1 MTIRKFEQ
9 EAIVNQIMEGVKERL
24 DNKVEKARKSKDYK
38 AIEKLANAV
47 LKINKERDLLE
58 EKHAEALDRANKKL
72 NLAIKNYNNYSE
84 DSLVGINGL
93 TQYTNAKLEFFR
105 MDWKI
110 KNQVADKVT
119 VALIK
124 PNAKSQIEEI
134 SKAIAKEVS

>member
-24 DNKVEKARKSKDYK
+24 DYKVEKARKSKDYK
-38 AIEKLANAV
+38 AIEKLANVV
-47 LKINKERDLLE
+47 LKLNKERDLLE
-58 EKHAEALDRANKKL
+58 EKHKEALDRV
-72 NLAIKNYNNYSE
+72 NLAIKIYNNYSE

-93 TQYTNAKLEFFR
+93 TQYTDAKLEFFR

>member
-47 LKINKERDLLE
+47 LNINKERDLLE
-58 EKHAEALDRANKKL
+58 EKHKKALDRV

-93 TQYTNAKLEFFR
+93 TQYTDAKLEFFR

-110 KNQVADKVT
+110 KNQVADKLA
-119 VALIK
+119 VALIE
-124 PNAKSQIEEI
+124 PNAQDRIKEI
-134 SKAIAKEVS
+134 IVAIASEVS

>member
-1 MTIRKFEQ
+1 MKQIRKFEQ

-58 EKHAEALDRANKKL
+58 EKHKEALERV

>member
-58 EKHAEALDRANKKL
+58 EKHKEALERV

-93 TQYTNAKLEFFR
+93 TQYTNAQLEFFR

-110 KNQVADKVT
+110 KNQVADKLA
-119 VALIK
+119 VALIE
-124 PNAKSQIEEI
+124 PNAQERIKEI
-134 SKAIAKEVS
+134 ITAIASEVS

>member
-1 MTIRKFEQ
+1 MKQIRKFEQ

-38 AIEKLANAV
+38 AIEKLANSV

-58 EKHAEALDRANKKL
+58 EKHAEALDRV

-93 TQYTNAKLEFFR
+93 TQYTDAKLEFFR

-110 KNQVADKVT
+110 KNQVADKLA
-119 VALIK
+119 VALIE
-124 PNAKSQIEEI
+124 PNAQERIKEI
-134 SKAIAKEVS
+134 ITAIASEVS

>member
-24 DNKVEKARKSKDYK
+24 DYKVEKARKSKDYK
-38 AIEKLANAV
+38 AIEKLANVV
-47 LKINKERDLLE
+47 LKLNKERDLLE
-58 EKHAEALDRANKKL
+58 EKHKEALDRV

-93 TQYTNAKLEFFR
+93 TQYTDAKLEFFR

-110 KNQVADKVT
+110 KNQVADKLA
-119 VALIK
+119 VALIE
-124 PNAKSQIEEI
+124 PNAQERIKEI
-134 SKAIAKEVS
+134 ITAIASEVS

>member
-38 AIEKLANAV
+38 AIEKLANTV

-58 EKHAEALDRANKKL
+58 KKHKEALDRV

-93 TQYTNAKLEFFR
+93 TQYTDAKLEFFR
-105 MDWKI
+105 MYWKI

-124 PNAKSQIEEI
+124 PNAKLQIEEI

>member
-1 MTIRKFEQ
+1 MKQIRKFEQ

-24 DNKVEKARKSKDYK
+24 DDKVEKARKSKDYK

-47 LKINKERDLLE
+47 LNINKERDLLE
-58 EKHAEALDRANKKL
+58 EKHKTALDRV

-93 TQYTNAKLEFFR
+93 TQYTDAKLEFFR

-110 KNQVADKVT
+110 KNQVADKLA
-119 VALIK
+119 VALIE
-124 PNAKSQIEEI
+124 PNAQDRIKEI
-134 SKAIAKEVS
+134 IVAIASEVS

>member
-38 AIEKLANAV
+38 AIEKLANVV
-47 LKINKERDLLE
+47 LKLNKERDLLE
-58 EKHAEALDRANKKL
+58 EKHKEALDRV

-93 TQYTNAKLEFFR
+93 TQYTDAKLDFFR

>member
-58 EKHAEALDRANKKL
+58 EKHKKALKRVNR
-72 NLAIKNYNNYSE
+72 AIKNYNNYTE

-93 TQYTNAKLEFFR
+93 TQYTNAKLDFFR

-110 KNQVADKVT
+110 KNQVADKLA
-119 VALIK
+119 VALIE
-124 PNAKSQIEEI
+124 PNAQERIKEI
-134 SKAIAKEVS
+134 ITAIASEVS

>member
-1 MTIRKFEQ
+1 MKQIRKFEQ

-24 DNKVEKARKSKDYK
+24 DDKVEKARKSKDYK

-47 LKINKERDLLE
+47 LNINKERDLLE
-58 EKHAEALDRANKKL
+58 EKHKKALERVNR
-72 NLAIKNYNNYSE
+72 AIKNYNNYSE

-110 KNQVADKVT
+110 KNQVADKLA
-119 VALIK
+119 VALIE
-124 PNAKSQIEEI
+124 PNAQERIKEI
-134 SKAIAKEVS
+134 ITAIASEVS

>member
-38 AIEKLANAV
+38 AIEKLANVV

-58 EKHAEALDRANKKL
+58 EKHKEALERV

>member
-1 MTIRKFEQ
+1 MKQIRKFEQ

-47 LKINKERDLLE
+47 LSINKERDLLE
-58 EKHAEALDRANKKL
+58 EKHKKALERVNR
-72 NLAIKNYNNYSE
+72 AIKNYNNYTE

-93 TQYTNAKLEFFR
+93 TQYTNAKLDFFR

-110 KNQVADKVT
+110 KNQVADKLA
-119 VALIK
+119 VALIE
-124 PNAKSQIEEI
+124 PNAQERIKEI
-134 SKAIAKEVS
+134 ITAIASEVS

>member
-24 DNKVEKARKSKDYK
+24 DYKVEKARKSKDYK
-38 AIEKLANAV
+38 AIEKLANVV
-47 LKINKERDLLE
+47 LKLNKERDLLE
-58 EKHAEALDRANKKL
+58 EKHKEALDRV

-93 TQYTNAKLEFFR
+93 TQYTNAKLDFFR

-110 KNQVADKVT
+110 KNQVADKLA
-119 VALIK
+119 VALIE
-124 PNAKSQIEEI
+124 PNAQDRIKEI
-134 SKAIAKEVS
+134 IVAIASEVS

>member
-24 DNKVEKARKSKDYK
+24 DYKVEKARKSKDYK
-38 AIEKLANAV
+38 AIEKLANVV
-47 LKINKERDLLE
+47 LKLNKERDLLE
-58 EKHAEALDRANKKL
+58 EKHAEALDRV

-93 TQYTNAKLEFFR
+93 TQYTDAKLEFFR

-110 KNQVADKVT
+110 KNQVADKLA
-119 VALIK
+119 VALIE
-124 PNAKSQIEEI
+124 PNAQDRIKEI
-134 SKAIAKEVS
+134 IVAIASEVS

>member
-24 DNKVEKARKSKDYK
+24 DYKVEKARKSKDYK
-38 AIEKLANAV
+38 AIEKLANSV

-58 EKHAEALDRANKKL
+58 EKHAEALDRV

-93 TQYTNAKLEFFR
+93 TQYTDAKLDFFR

-110 KNQVADKVT
+110 KNQVADKLA
-119 VALIK
+119 VALIE
-124 PNAKSQIEEI
+124 PNAQDRIKEI
-134 SKAIAKEVS
+134 IVAIASEVS

>member
-58 EKHAEALDRANKKL
+58 EKHKEALERV

>member
-38 AIEKLANAV
+38 AIEKLANVV
-47 LKINKERDLLE
+47 LKLNKERDLLE
-58 EKHAEALDRANKKL
+58 EKHAEALDRV
-72 NLAIKNYNNYSE
+72 NLAIKNYNKYSE

-93 TQYTNAKLEFFR
+93 TQYTDAKLDFFR

>member
-1 MTIRKFEQ
+1 MKQIRKFEQ

-24 DNKVEKARKSKDYK
+24 DDKVEKARKSKDYK

-47 LKINKERDLLE
+47 LNINKERDLLE
-58 EKHAEALDRANKKL
+58 EKHKKALERV

-93 TQYTNAKLEFFR
+93 TPYTNAKLEFFR

-110 KNQVADKVT
+110 KNQVADKLA
-119 VALIK
+119 VALIE
-124 PNAKSQIEEI
+124 PNAQDRIKEI
-134 SKAIAKEVS
+134 IVAIASEVS

>member
-24 DNKVEKARKSKDYK
+24 DYKVEKARKSKDYK
-38 AIEKLANAV
+38 AIEKLANVV
-47 LKINKERDLLE
+47 LKLNKERDLLE
-58 EKHAEALDRANKKL
+58 EKHKEALDRV
-72 NLAIKNYNNYSE
+72 NLAIKNYNKYSE

-93 TQYTNAKLEFFR
+93 TQYTNAKLDFFR

>member
-1 MTIRKFEQ
+1 MKQIRKFEQ

-58 EKHAEALDRANKKL
+58 EKHKEALERV

-93 TQYTNAKLEFFR
+93 TQYTNAKLDFFR

-110 KNQVADKVT
+110 KNQVADKLA
-119 VALIK
+119 VALIE
-124 PNAKSQIEEI
+124 PNSQERIKEI
-134 SKAIAKEVS
+134 ITAIASEVS